1 MIDSGTPQ
9 YSKLPG
15 GWEEKL
21 SSFQQLLVLRAF
33 RPEKL
38 VFGVRR
44 FIVRELGELFAESP
58 PFDLNAAYDDSTCI
72 TPLIFI
78 LSPGADVND
87 YLLALAEEKGKP
99 VLEGKLRIISLGQG
113 QGPVAESL
121 MTNGRKTGDWVCLQN
136 CHLSVS
142 WLPKLE
148 QMLEAA
154 GNKITNEPPKGMKA
168 NLTRTFLDISE
179 EDYGSSNKPEAF
191 QQLLYTVAFFN
202 ALILERRKFG
212 AVDWNIRYM
221 WMNSDLKTAIMQVR
235 MYVDEAP
242 SAAEL
247 PWETLNVLVADI
259 TYGGRVTDKADKR
272 TISAI
277 MRRFF
282 KPVLLEPKFRII
294 ENSGDKKLDDMY
306 SIPFGSIGGVIEYL
320 KTLPVEDAP
329 EVFGLDPNADIN

>member
-1 MIDSGTPQ
+1 MYVMVCRGLFEKDKMLYAFMMCANILRHAGSISDDEWACFMVGPGTGDAKANPPPAGVKWLTKETWNDVTMMEATMKSTFGGFSKHVSQQHETWKKAMVDSGTPQ

-44 FIVRELGELFAESP
+44 FIVRDLGELFAESP

-136 CHLSVS
+136 CHLPVS

-154 GNKITNEPPKGMKA
+154 GNKPSETHEEFRLWLTSMPSDKFPVPILQNGIKITNEPPKGMKA

-179 EDYGSSNKPEAF
+179 EDYSSSNKPEAF
-191 QQLLYTVAFFN
+191 QQLLSRSRSST
-202 ALILERRKFG
+202 R
-212 AVDWNIRYM
+212 
-221 WMNSDLKTAIMQVR
+221 
-235 MYVDEAP
+235 
-242 SAAEL
+242 
-247 PWETLNVLVADI
+247 
-259 TYGGRVTDKADKR
+259 
-272 TISAI
+272 
-277 MRRFF
+277 
-282 KPVLLEPKFRII
+282 
-294 ENSGDKKLDDMY
+294 
-306 SIPFGSIGGVIEYL
+306 
-320 KTLPVEDAP
+320 
-329 EVFGLDPNADIN
+329 